1 MNEMEVKLIPFN
13 GNNLLGVKT
22 EDGNVWLAIRK
33 ASIDIGLNENQADN
47 EVKKVK
53 SNVLF
58 ENNWINLPVKFDGQV
73 RNTLVL
79 VEKFVPMWLAQ
90 IRLTPTMKRENPE
103 VVSNLLEYQLNA
115 ADVLHKAFYETEEQ
129 KEALHNDLGLTG
141 RIEGM
146 QVQINAMEDLLGEQT
161 EMLNKMVEN
170 MTLST
175 RQQQKLYKAAKDR
188 INKLLD
194 GAHGTKYKCYSKSYF
209 INMWNELKEKFGCSS
224 YKDLNPMYYN
234 EAFDFI
240 AENIQ
245 NDNITYLQVVL
256 DIECHLF

>member
-1 MNEMEVKLIPFN
+1 MVETKKIPFE
-13 GNNLLGVKT
+13 GSELLGIK
-22 EDGNVWLAIRK
+22 DDSGKLWLAIR
-33 ASIDIGLNENQADN
+33 
-47 EVKKVK
+47 
-53 SNVLF
+53 NVCYDLGF
-58 ENNWINLPVKFDGQV
+58 SDGQTRRQV
-73 RNTLVL
+73 ENARKDIVLSKGIAILRYPSKGGEQETLCV
-79 VEKFVPMWLAQ
+79 VEDYVTLWLAK
-90 IRLTPTMKRENPE
+90 ISLTPTMRRNNPE
-103 VVSNLLEYQLNA
+103 GVQKLVLYQLKA
-115 ADVLHKAFYETEEQ
+115 AKTLHEAFFGTEEQ
-129 KEALHNDLGLTG
+129 KQEFFNDLGLTG

-209 INMWNELKEKFGCSS
+209 INMWNELKERFGCSS
-224 YKDLNPMYYN
+224 YKDLNPIYYN

-240 AENIQ
+240 AEWEY
-245 NDNITYLQVVL
+245 T
-256 DIECHLF
+256 ER

>member
-1 MNEMEVKLIPFN
+1 MVETKKIPFE
-13 GNNLLGVKT
+13 GSELLGIK
-22 EDGNVWLAIRK
+22 DDSGKLWLAIR
-33 ASIDIGLNENQADN
+33 
-47 EVKKVK
+47 
-53 SNVLF
+53 NVCYDLGF
-58 ENNWINLPVKFDGQV
+58 SDGQTRRQV
-73 RNTLVL
+73 ENARKDIVLSKGIAILRYPSKGGEQETLCV
-79 VEKFVPMWLAQ
+79 VEDYVTLWLAK
-90 IRLTPTMKRENPE
+90 ISLTPTMRRNNPE
-103 VVSNLLEYQLNA
+103 GVQKLVLYQLKA
-115 ADVLHKAFYETEEQ
+115 AKTLHEAFFGTEEQ
-129 KEALHNDLGLTG
+129 KQEFFNDLGLTG

-146 QVQINAMEDLLGEQT
+146 QVQINAMEDLLGEQA
-161 EMLNKMVEN
+161 EMLNKMMEN

-240 AENIQ
+240 AEWEY
-245 NDNITYLQVVL
+245 T
-256 DIECHLF
+256 ER

>member
-1 MNEMEVKLIPFN
+1 MVETKKIPFE
-13 GNNLLGVKT
+13 GSELLGIK
-22 EDGNVWLAIRK
+22 DDSGKLWLAIR
-33 ASIDIGLNENQADN
+33 
-47 EVKKVK
+47 
-53 SNVLF
+53 NVCYDLGF
-58 ENNWINLPVKFDGQV
+58 SDGQTRRQV
-73 RNTLVL
+73 ENARKDIVLSKGIAILRYPSKGGEQETLCV
-79 VEKFVPMWLAQ
+79 VEDYVTLWLAK
-90 IRLTPTMKRENPE
+90 ISLTPTMRRNNPE
-103 VVSNLLEYQLNA
+103 GVQKLVLYQLKA
-115 ADVLHKAFYETEEQ
+115 AKTLHEAFFGTEEQ
-129 KEALHNDLGLTG
+129 KQEFFNDLGLTG

-194 GAHGTKYKCYSKSYF
+194 GAHRTKYKCYSKSYF
-209 INMWNELKEKFGCSS
+209 INMWNELKERFGCSS

-240 AENIQ
+240 AEWEY
-245 NDNITYLQVVL
+245 T
-256 DIECHLF
+256 ER

>member
-1 MNEMEVKLIPFN
+1 MERNELQVFENEIFGEIRMVLI
-13 GNNLLGVKT
+13 
-22 EDGNVWLAIRK
+22 
-33 ASIDIGLNENQADN
+33 DN
-47 EVKKVK
+47 EPWFVATDVCKILEH
-53 SNVLF
+53 SNPTVAMASLEPYERSKF
-58 ENNWINLPVKFDGQV
+58 NLGRQGEANIISESGFY
-73 RNTLVL
+73 TLVL
-79 VEKFVPMWLAQ
+79 RSKKPIAKPFRLWVTTEVLPTIRKTGKYEMTKETNTSIVGIDFDTFRNSIEKQ
-90 IRLTPTMKRENPE
+90 
-103 VVSNLLEYQLNA
+103 LEGQ
-115 ADVLHKAFYETEEQ
+115 T
-129 KEALHNDLGLTG
+129 
-141 RIEGM
+141 
-146 QVQINAMEDLLGEQT
+146 VQINAMEDLLGEQT

-240 AENIQ
+240 AEWE
-245 NDNITYLQVVL
+245 Y
-256 DIECHLF
+256 IER

>member
-1 MNEMEVKLIPFN
+1 MASLEPYERSKFN
-13 GNNLLGVKT
+13 LGRQG
-22 EDGNVWLAIRK
+22 EANIISESG
-33 ASIDIGLNENQADN
+33 
-47 EVKKVK
+47 
-53 SNVLF
+53 F
-58 ENNWINLPVKFDGQV
+58 Y
-73 RNTLVL
+73 TLVL
-79 VEKFVPMWLAQ
+79 RSKKPIAKPFRLWVTTEVLPTIRKTGKYEMTKETNTSIVGIDFDTFRNSIEKQ
-90 IRLTPTMKRENPE
+90 
-103 VVSNLLEYQLNA
+103 LEGQ
-115 ADVLHKAFYETEEQ
+115 T
-129 KEALHNDLGLTG
+129 
-141 RIEGM
+141 
-146 QVQINAMEDLLGEQT
+146 VQINAMEDLLGEQT

-240 AENIQ
+240 AEWE
-245 NDNITYLQVVL
+245 Y
-256 DIECHLF
+256 IER

>member
-13 GNNLLGVKT
+13 GNDLLGVKT

-58 ENNWINLPVKFDGQV
+58 ENSWINLPVKFDGQV

-103 VVSNLLEYQLNA
+103 AVSNLLEYQLNA

-129 KEALHNDLGLTG
+129 KEVLHNDLGLTG

-209 INMWNELKEKFGCSS
+209 INMWNELKERFGCSS

-240 AENIQ
+240 AEWEY
-245 NDNITYLQVVL
+245 T
-256 DIECHLF
+256 ER

>member
-1 MNEMEVKLIPFN
+1 MVETKKIPFE
-13 GNNLLGVKT
+13 GSELLGIK
-22 EDGNVWLAIRK
+22 DDSGKLWLAIR
-33 ASIDIGLNENQADN
+33 
-47 EVKKVK
+47 
-53 SNVLF
+53 NVCYDLGF
-58 ENNWINLPVKFDGQV
+58 SDGQTRRQV
-73 RNTLVL
+73 ENARKDIVLSKGIAILRYPSKGGEQETLCV
-79 VEKFVPMWLAQ
+79 VEDYVTLWLAK
-90 IRLTPTMKRENPE
+90 ISLTPTMRRNNPE
-103 VVSNLLEYQLNA
+103 GVQKLVLYQLKA
-115 ADVLHKAFYETEEQ
+115 AKTLHEAFFGTEEQ
-129 KEALHNDLGLTG
+129 KQEFFNDLGLTG

-188 INKLLD
+188 IDKLLD

-209 INMWNELKEKFGCSS
+209 INMWNELKERFGCSS

-240 AENIQ
+240 AEWEY
-245 NDNITYLQVVL
+245 T
-256 DIECHLF
+256 ER

>member
-1 MNEMEVKLIPFN
+1 MVETKKIPFE
-13 GNNLLGVKT
+13 GSELLGIK
-22 EDGNVWLAIRK
+22 DDSGKLWLAIR
-33 ASIDIGLNENQADN
+33 
-47 EVKKVK
+47 
-53 SNVLF
+53 NVCYDLGF
-58 ENNWINLPVKFDGQV
+58 SDGQTRRQV
-73 RNTLVL
+73 ENARKDIVLSKGIAILRYPSKGGEQETLCV
-79 VEKFVPMWLAQ
+79 VEDYVTLWLAK
-90 IRLTPTMKRENPE
+90 ISLTPTMRRNNPE
-103 VVSNLLEYQLNA
+103 GVQKLVLYQLKA
-115 ADVLHKAFYETEEQ
+115 AKTLHEAFFGTEEQ
-129 KEALHNDLGLTG
+129 KQEFFNDLGLTG

-161 EMLNKMVEN
+161 EMLNKMMEN

-240 AENIQ
+240 AEWEY
-245 NDNITYLQVVL
+245 T
-256 DIECHLF
+256 ER

>member
-1 MNEMEVKLIPFN
+1 MGRNELQVFENETFGKIRMVLI
-13 GNNLLGVKT
+13 
-22 EDGNVWLAIRK
+22 
-33 ASIDIGLNENQADN
+33 DN
-47 EVKKVK
+47 EP
-53 SNVLF
+53 
-58 ENNWINLPVKFDGQV
+58 W
-73 RNTLVL
+73 
-79 VEKFVPMWLAQ
+79 FV
-90 IRLTPTMKRENPE
+90 
-103 VVSNLLEYQLNA
+103 A
-115 ADVLHKAFYETEEQ
+115 ADVCKILEHTNPTIAMNSLEDYEKA
-129 KEALHNDLGLTG
+129 KLNLGLKGGNTNVISESGFYALVLRSRKPIAKPFRLWVTTEVLPTIRKTG
-141 RIEGM
+141 KYEMTKETNTSIVGIDFDTFRNCIEKQLEG
-146 QVQINAMEDLLGEQT
+146 QTVQINAMEDLLGEQT

-240 AENIQ
+240 AEWEY
-245 NDNITYLQVVL
+245 T
-256 DIECHLF
+256 ER

>member
-1 MNEMEVKLIPFN
+1 
-13 GNNLLGVKT
+13 
-22 EDGNVWLAIRK
+22 
-33 ASIDIGLNENQADN
+33 
-47 EVKKVK
+47 
-53 SNVLF
+53 
-58 ENNWINLPVKFDGQV
+58 
-73 RNTLVL
+73 
-79 VEKFVPMWLAQ
+79 MWLAQ

-103 VVSNLLEYQLNA
+103 AVSNLLEYQLNA

-240 AENIQ
+240 AEWE
-245 NDNITYLQVVL
+245 Y
-256 DIECHLF
+256 IER